1 MERDRKRIS
10 QQIIEGCSKF
20 IVLKQE
26 NNFKLAS
33 EMHGNP
39 VKGIMD
45 EGERLISPKA

>member
-1 MERDRKRIS
+1 MQRDGKRIS
-10 QQIIEGCSKF
+10 QEIIEGCNKF

-33 EMHGNP
+33 EMTRNP

-45 EGERLISPKA
+45 EGESFISPKA